1 MTKRTDRLRLAPDVH
16 SDTSGTDDADGRTP
30 EKGEGPAAVLGAG
43 TPEERGRG
51 RQQLRGSAGLPA
63 HRQS

>member
-16 SDTSGTDDADGRTP
+16 SDTSGADDVDGRSP
-30 EKGEGPAAVLGAG
+30 EMGEAPLKSLVLVAPWSGAVADNDC
-43 TPEERGRG
+43 EEG
-51 RQQLRGSAGLPA
+51 AGLPA